1 MQNTAKAEKKG
12 MFSSKI
18 FDSRIQSSN
27 TTGLEKGLGYFA
39 GPAMV
44 FMAYYCIAGSYLTQ
58 FYTDVLGLTGAFI
71 TFMPLI
77 SKIVDALTNICMGRI
92 IDKTRSR
99 QGKARPWILISGP
112 ILLVSGILLYA
123 VPQASANVQI
133 LWVVFSY
140 NLFFAFAFTIYN
152 MSHTLMVPLSTRNT
166 RQRDTLAHSYFHRGL
181 HAARF
186 AHYPGHAGDDQ
197 PVPGGWHR
205 VEKQLAFHDEHFV
218 DPDAPC
224 HAD

>member
-1 MQNTAKAEKKG
+1 
-12 MFSSKI
+12 
-18 FDSRIQSSN
+18 
-27 TTGLEKGLGYFA
+27 
-39 GPAMV
+39 
-44 FMAYYCIAGSYLTQ
+44 
-58 FYTDVLGLTGAFI
+58 
-71 TFMPLI
+71 
-77 SKIVDALTNICMGRI
+77 MGRI

-166 RQRDTLAHSYFHRGL
+166 RQRDTLAILTSTGVSMLPGLLTTLVMPVMINLFLGVGTGSRSNWLSMMSILSILMLPATLIEYYFTKERVTEDTQ
-181 HAARF
+181 AAEESSGQVVNICF
-186 AHYPGHAGDDQ
+186 A
-197 PVPGGWHR
+197 VN
-205 VEKQLAFHDEHFV
+205 LASG
-218 DPDAPC
+218 ASS
-224 HAD
+224 